1 MTVTHRKRAADD
13 KDIAESGVKYH
24 CDPCSR
30 NITDT
35 VRIRCAVC
43 TDFDLCVTC
52 FCHGIEVGKHK
63 NWHDYRVMEQHSFP
77 IFEADW
83 GADEELLLIE
93 GAENFGMGNW
103 QDIADHVGSKT
114 KEECE
119 AHYLKVYVSSENWPL
134 PEMHQR
140 FDMDTDS
147 QTSRKRQRLNSSSTR
162 PPPPPKQTKPM
173 QSVPANHEIAGYMP
187 GRLEFETEYENEAE
201 QVVKDMIFSEEDSP
215 EEVDLKLMVL
225 EIYNAKL
232 TKREERRRFILER
245 GFLEYRKN
253 QAMEKKRSP
262 KEREL
267 VGSVRVYAQLQTKE
281 DHDKFVEGLLK
292 EMHLRDRIAEL
303 QEFRTNGLTT
313 LAAGEEY
320 LRDKANRQA
329 SIRHLMSRE
338 GVLSDRRHARPLPQ
352 RSNAEDLTSPRAAA
366 AAGANAKPQPPVRKP
381 ANPLNIQNAEGIHL
395 LLPPEQ
401 TLCSQLRIF
410 PKSYMII
417 KEQLMKEYARLGGL
431 KRRQARE
438 LIKIDVNKTG
448 KIYDF
453 FVEAGWIKNT
463 DP

>member
-1 MTVTHRKRAADD
+1 MTVTHRKRTANDAE

-24 CDPCSR
+24 CDPCSQ

-43 TDFDLCVTC
+43 SDFDLCVSC
-52 FCHGIEVGKHK
+52 FCNGTELGKHK

-77 IFEADW
+77 IFDADW

-93 GAENFGMGNW
+93 GAETFGIGNW

-114 KEECE
+114 RDECE
-119 AHYLKVYVSSENWPL
+119 AHYLQVYVESETWPF
-134 PEMHQR
+134 PDMHKK
-140 FDMDTDS
+140 FDMDPEA
-147 QTSRKRQRLNSSSTR
+147 QAARKRQRLAMRVNR
-162 PPPPPKQTKPM
+162 VPAPVKAQKPM
-173 QSVPANHEIAGYMP
+173 TSQPANHEIAGYMP

-201 QVVKDMIFSEEDSP
+201 QAVKDMIFGEEDTP

-232 TKREERRRFILER
+232 SKRLERRKFVFDR
-245 GFLEYRKN
+245 GFLEYKKN
-253 QAMEKKRSP
+253 QSTEKRRSP

-267 VGSVRVYAQLQTKE
+267 LNSVRVYAQLQTPE
-281 DHDKFVEGLLK
+281 DYDKFVDGLLK
-292 EMHLRDRIAEL
+292 EMHLRERIAEL
-303 QEFRTNGLTT
+303 QEFRANGQTT
-313 LAAGEEY
+313 LAGGQEY
-320 LRDKANRQA
+320 LREKANRQ
-329 SIRHLMSRE
+329 SSLRHLMRDT
-338 GVLSDRRHARPLPQ
+338 VMADRRNARPPPQ
-352 RSNAEDLTSPRAAA
+352 RSNMEEMSSSRGSSAAA
-366 AAGANAKPQPPVRKP
+366 KAAPPIRKP

-395 LLPPEQ
+395 LTAPEQ
-401 TLCSQLRIF
+401 ALCSTLRIF

-417 KEQLMKEYARLGGL
+417 KEQLLKEHARLGGL

-453 FVEAGWIKNT
+453 FVEAGWIQNS
-463 DP
+463 DA

>member
-1 MTVTHRKRAADD
+1 MEPCDPSSTINGCWRYV
-13 KDIAESGVKYH
+13 AEAGVKYH

-43 TDFDLCVTC
+43 SDFDLCVSC
-52 FCHGIEVGKHK
+52 FCNGVELGKHK

-77 IFEADW
+77 IFDTEW

-93 GAENFGMGNW
+93 GAENFGIGNW

-114 KEECE
+114 RDECE
-119 AHYLKVYVSSENWPL
+119 AHYLQVYVNSDTWPL
-134 PEMHQR
+134 PDMSKR
-140 FDMDTDS
+140 FDMDPEA
-147 QTSRKRQRLNSSSTR
+147 QAARKRQRLAMRVNR
-162 PPPPPKQTKPM
+162 VPAPVKAQKPM
-173 QSVPANHEIAGYMP
+173 TSQPANHEIAGYMP

-201 QVVKDMIFSEEDSP
+201 QSVKDMLFSEEDAP

-232 TKREERRRFILER
+232 SKRLERRKFVFDR
-245 GFLEYRKN
+245 GFLEYKKN
-253 QAMEKKRSP
+253 QAAEKKRSP

-267 VGSVRVYAQLQTKE
+267 INSMRVFAQLQTPE
-281 DHDKFVEGLLK
+281 DYDKFIEGLLK
-292 EMHLRDRIAEL
+292 EMHLRERIAEL
-303 QEFRTNGLTT
+303 QEFRANGLTT
-313 LAAGEEY
+313 LAAGQEY
-320 LRDKANRQA
+320 LRDKTNRT
-329 SIRHLMSRE
+329 SLRHLMTRDT
-338 GVLSDRRHARPLPQ
+338 GINDRRNARPLPQ
-352 RSNAEDLTSPRAAA
+352 RANLDETPSPRGA
-366 AAGANAKPQPPVRKP
+366 AAGNKAAPVIRKP

-395 LLPPEQ
+395 LTVPEQ
-401 TLCSQLRIF
+401 ALCSTLRIF

-417 KEQLMKEYARLGGL
+417 KEQLLKEHARLGGL

-453 FVEAGWIKNT
+453 FVEAGWIQNS
-463 DP
+463 DA